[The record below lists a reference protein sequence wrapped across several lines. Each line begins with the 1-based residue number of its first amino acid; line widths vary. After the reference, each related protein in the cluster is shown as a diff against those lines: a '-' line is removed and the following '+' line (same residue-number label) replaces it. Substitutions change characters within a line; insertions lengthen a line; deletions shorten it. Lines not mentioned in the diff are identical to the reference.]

1 MKTILFALLV
11 IIASGCN
18 RASDDPLIVIQI
30 QDRNGLIETISTPD
44 RIANYET
51 VDFLSP
57 QPYKK
62 VLRSYKKEGKNHS
75 KVTTYHPNG
84 MIAQYLEAEEM
95 RAHGAYREW
104 FPNGQLKLEAYVIGG
119 TADVSAGTQR
129 DWLFDGA
136 SHVWDEQ
143 GRLIAQISYE
153 KGMLEG
159 PSIYY
164 FPTGGIEKELPF
176 VKNEVEG
183 EATEFTVDGQI
194 KSKTHYKKGHRE
206 GTCVSFFANGQ
217 PAMIEDYTDGLLRKG
232 AYYNPEGDQI
242 SDVDNGGGFQASF
255 EGNALTLMEF
265 RMGKPNGW
273 VKKYTPKGELHR
285 SYLLKNGK
293 KHGEEIEFYLSSDL
307 DRPSDKPLPKL
318 SLTWNENAIH
328 GLVKTWYSNGVHQ
341 SEREYC
347 RNQKQG
353 PSLAWYRD
361 GTLMM
366 VEEYEKDQ
374 LVKGQYFKINSKE
387 PVSTIANGTGIAFL
401 YDETGSFIRKVSYS
415 KGKPVDLED

>member
-1 MKTILFALLV
+1 MKIILFALIL
-11 IIASGCN
+11 IAAGCN
-18 RASDDPLIVIQI
+18 RAPDDPLVVIQI

-44 RIANYET
+44 RIANYAT

-62 VLRSYKKEGKNHS
+62 VLRSYKKEEKNHS
-75 KVTTYHPNG
+75 KITTYHPNG

-129 DWLFDGA
+129 DWLFDGT

-143 GRLIAQISYE
+143 GNLVAQISYE

-159 PSIYY
+159 PSLYY

-176 VKNEVEG
+176 VKNDLDG
-183 EATEFTVDGQI
+183 EATEYSLEGEV
-194 KSKTHYKKGHRE
+194 KSKTHFKKGHRE
-206 GTCVSFFANGQ
+206 GACLSFFANGQ
-217 PAMIEDYTDGLLRKG
+217 PAMIEDYTDGLLLKG
-232 AYYNPEGDQI
+232 TYNNPEGKQI
-242 SDVDNGGGFQASF
+242 AEVDNGGGFQATF

-265 RMGKPNGW
+265 RMGKPNGL
-273 VKKYTPKGELHR
+273 VKKYTPNGELCR
-285 SYLLKNGK
+285 SYFLKNGK
-293 KHGEEIEFYLSSDL
+293 KHGEEIEFYLSSEL
-307 DRPSDKPLPKL
+307 DQPSDKPLPKL
-318 SLTWNENAIH
+318 SVNWNDNAVH
-328 GLVKTWYSNGVHQ
+328 GFVRTWYNNGVRQ

-353 PSLAWYRD
+353 PALAWYRD
-361 GTLMM
+361 GNLML

-374 LVKGQYFKINSKE
+374 LIKGQYFKINSKE
-387 PVSTIANGTGIAFL
+387 PVSTIANGNGVASL
-401 YDETGSFIRKVSYS
+401 YDEAGLFLRKISYL
-415 KGKPVDLED
+415 KGKPVDLEN